1 MFAQVGPAMAE
12 ATRTVEDFVD
22 RDGHGQPAGT
32 AVLSAARD
40 PRDDAAGT
48 QDART
53 AGHGASGVHPDVA
66 RRGLARLS
74 DTWRTGAVGGLGGC
88 PCKKGPS
95 GSWRSE
101 DLDRLDG
108 LNHHG

>member
-1 MFAQVGPAMAE
+1 MRSAMAE

-22 RDGHGQPAGT
+22 LDGHGQPAGT

-53 AGHGASGVHPDVA
+53 SGHGASGVHPDVA
-66 RRGLARLS
+66 SRGLARFS

-108 LNHHG
+108 PNHHG